1 MQIEEGDIIRT
12 INDSHIHFGHYH
24 TAGVPGRNEIDSS
37 QELNYPAIMK
47 AIVKTGYSGFVAQ
60 EFRPTRNNPIE
71 SLEEAVYICDV

>member
-1 MQIEEGDIIRT
+1 MLIDLKKTSLRKFNIKYDAVPLFIIK
-12 INDSHIHFGHYH
+12 NDS
-24 TAGVPGRNEIDSS
+24 DSS

-60 EFRPTRNNPIE
+60 EFRPTRNNPIA